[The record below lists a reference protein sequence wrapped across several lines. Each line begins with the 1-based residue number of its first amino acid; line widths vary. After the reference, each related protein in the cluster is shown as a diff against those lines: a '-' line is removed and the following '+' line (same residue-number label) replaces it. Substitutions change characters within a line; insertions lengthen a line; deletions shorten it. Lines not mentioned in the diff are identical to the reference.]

1 MEMVPFDIAL
11 PTAEVATTRAFL
23 AEQMAPATRRAYRS
37 DARIFAAW
45 CEVRGVSAM
54 PASPETVAT
63 FLAHEAEQGTKFAT
77 ISRRCAAI
85 NYMHGTADRESPTKA
100 RLVAATLKGIRRSI
114 GVAKTQKAPAT
125 ASKIAAMAAGCG
137 DDLRGLRDRALLLLG
152 FAGAFRRSELVAL
165 TAEDLAEEAAGMRVT
180 IRRSKTDKDGAG
192 AVVAIARGQHACP
205 VEAVKAWLTASGI
218 KGGPI
223 FRGIRNGRLM
233 TGALSCKQA
242 ALVVKGHAAAAGL
255 NPDEYAGHSLRA
267 GFLTSA
273 AEAGANIF
281 RMAEH
286 SRHKTLDVLRG
297 YVRNAELFKNHAGA
311 GLL

>member
-1 MEMVPFDIAL
+1 
-11 PTAEVATTRAFL
+11 
-23 AEQMAPATRRAYRS
+23 
-37 DARIFAAW
+37 
-45 CEVRGVSAM
+45 M

-63 FLAHEAEQGTKFAT
+63 FLAHEAEHGTKFAT

-85 NYMHGTADRESPTKA
+85 NYMHGTAGLESPTKA

-125 ASKIAAMAAGCG
+125 ATKIAAMAAGCG

-165 TAEDLAEEAAGMRVT
+165 TVEDLAEEAAGMRIA

-192 AVVAIARGQHACP
+192 AVVAITRGRHACP
-205 VEAVKAWLTASGI
+205 VEAVKSWLAVSGI
-218 KGGPI
+218 ESGPI

-233 TGALSCKQA
+233 PGALSCKQA